1 MIEQILEVTL
11 VKEFVDDTTPITQD
25 GNANIKQ
32 ENNIVY
38 ANSTSI
44 TQSEYY
50 NARNKGFKPEL
61 CLKINYFEYNG
72 ERFCI
77 VNGIKYEIY
86 RTYQKNNSEF
96 IELFLKSDI
105 C

>member
-11 VKEFVDDTTPITQD
+11 IKEFVDDITPITKD

-38 ANSTSI
+38 AKNISI

-61 CLKINYFEYNG
+61 CLKINSFEYNG

-77 VNGIKYEIY
+77 VKGNKYEIY
-86 RTYQKNNSEF
+86 RTYQKDNSEF
-96 IELFLKSDI
+96 VELFLKSNI